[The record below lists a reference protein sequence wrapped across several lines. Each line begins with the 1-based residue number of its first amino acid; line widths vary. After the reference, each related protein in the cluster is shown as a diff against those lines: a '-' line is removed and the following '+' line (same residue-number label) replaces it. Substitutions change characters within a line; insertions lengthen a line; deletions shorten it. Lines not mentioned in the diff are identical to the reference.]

1 MSEFEVIVIG
11 GGHAGCEGAA
21 AAARVGAKTLLL
33 THKIETIGEMSCNPA
48 IGGLAKGQ
56 MVREI
61 DALDGVMGRVIDRSG
76 IQFRVLNASKGAAVR
91 GPRAQADR
99 KLYREAMQEI
109 LLQQDNLEI
118 RKAEV
123 ADLLVESNR
132 VNGVITET
140 GEEFTAGAVILTTGT
155 FLGGLIH
162 IGEEK
167 RPAGRYGEAPTN
179 GLSQTLSSFGFSL
192 GRLKTGT
199 PPRLDGRTINW
210 SMLAEQKGDTPP
222 RPFSFLNKEILVPQI
237 SCFITGT
244 TPESH
249 ELIRR
254 NLDRAPIYSGQI
266 GSTGPRYCP
275 SIEDKIVRFSDK
287 TRHQIFLEP
296 EGLEDH
302 TVYPNGISTSL
313 PKDVQLE
320 LLKTI
325 PGLERATMLRPGY
338 AIEYDYVDPRELS
351 ETLETKKLSRLFLAG
366 QINGTTGYEEAA
378 GQGVVAG
385 INAALRCVG
394 GDRFILDRAGSYIG
408 VMIDDLVSKGVSEP
422 YRMFTSRAEY
432 RLLLRADNADQ
443 RLTPL
448 GRRVGCVSG
457 ERSAAFEA
465 KLKDIEKAR
474 SLLGV
479 FAMSP
484 SALKKNGMSVAQ
496 DGITRS
502 AKRLLSYPEVTFKRL
517 EKLWPELSV
526 FSLEVQE
533 QMEIEGRYDAYL
545 NRQAADI
552 EAFRRDEELK
562 IPADTDFSQIGG
574 LSNEIKEKLSKR
586 RPPTLG
592 AASRMSGVTPAALTA
607 LLRHVR
613 RPAGFSG

>member
-1 MSEFEVIVIG
+1 M
-11 GGHAGCEGAA
+11 
-21 AAARVGAKTLLL
+21 
-33 THKIETIGEMSCNPA
+33 
-48 IGGLAKGQ
+48 
-56 MVREI
+56 
-61 DALDGVMGRVIDRSG
+61 
-76 IQFRVLNASKGAAVR
+76 
-91 GPRAQADR
+91 
-99 KLYREAMQEI
+99 
-109 LLQQDNLEI
+109 
-118 RKAEV
+118 
-123 ADLLVESNR
+123 
-132 VNGVITET
+132 
-140 GEEFTAGAVILTTGT
+140 
-155 FLGGLIH
+155 
-162 IGEEK
+162 
-167 RPAGRYGEAPTN
+167 
-179 GLSQTLSSFGFSL
+179 
-192 GRLKTGT
+192 
-199 PPRLDGRTINW
+199 
-210 SMLAEQKGDTPP
+210 
-222 RPFSFLNKEILVPQI
+222 
-237 SCFITGT
+237 
-244 TPESH
+244 
-249 ELIRR
+249 
-254 NLDRAPIYSGQI
+254 DRAPIYSGQI

-313 PKDVQLE
+313 PKDVQIE

-351 ETLETKKLSRLFLAG
+351 EDSRDKKVVSAFLAG

-422 YRMFTSRAEY
+422 YRMFTSQAEY

-465 KLKDIEKAR
+465 KLRDIEKAR

-484 SALKKNGMSVAQ
+484 SALKKNGISVAQ

-526 FSLEVQE
+526 FSLEVRE

-552 EAFRRDEELK
+552 EAFRKDEELK

-574 LSNEIKEKLSKR
+574 LSNEVKEKLSKR

-592 AASRMSGVTPAALTA
+592 AASRMSGSNTCSVNGFTQACPTTSGIFWMTFEHQHPLTRVEFQRMSGVSRETLEKLDFLVAFLKERQRVLNLVGRSTLSDVWRRHILDSAQILDLLPRDCSTVTDLGSG
-607 LLRHVR
+607 
-613 RPAGFSG
+613 AGFPGLVLAIMGDLQVHLVEVDRGKAQFLREVSAELKLDTYPPGENRGMEPWVTQVITARALAPLHLLLNYASRFSARQGCKRPVCLFLKGRQHGERIGACGVILGF